1 MTAHHCGYACE
12 EVLLRVAGACGPSPP
27 GTGGMGEEEEEV
39 VLWGEDDGREVAV
52 LGSRPRR
59 CTEARVF
66 SQCVPKLCFA
76 SESAHFPASPAV
88 LLPSYSVLVRRRRR
102 VRPVLPGDATFRR
115 PPAASPVPTATDG
128 HRQRWCVA
136 ETEAAPFAHG
146 FGAVA

>member
-66 SQCVPKLCFA
+66 SQCVPKYVGGDGTRR
-76 SESAHFPASPAV
+76 AV
-88 LLPSYSVLVRRRRR
+88 GAVEGERRRSWRK
-102 VRPVLPGDATFRR
+102 G
-115 PPAASPVPTATDG
+115 S
-128 HRQRWCVA
+128 
-136 ETEAAPFAHG
+136 
-146 FGAVA
+146 